1 MLGILKP
8 EDKEEIIQ
16 TVRKELV
23 RRRGNFS
30 LQRNNQKLKRTLE
43 LSTEMLTQLKRSAS

>member
-30 LQRNNQKLKRTLE
+30 LQRNNQKL
-43 LSTEMLTQLKRSAS
+43 